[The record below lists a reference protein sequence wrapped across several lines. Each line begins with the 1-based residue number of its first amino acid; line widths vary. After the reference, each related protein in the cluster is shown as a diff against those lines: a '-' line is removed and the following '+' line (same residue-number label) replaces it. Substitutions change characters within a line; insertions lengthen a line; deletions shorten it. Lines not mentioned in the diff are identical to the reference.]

1 MLQATTTRY
10 IVKALDLDLE
20 SAGGIILKSTTATQF
35 AEIISIG
42 TQVQDPLPLG
52 AKIVIDWNQT
62 VPVKHENA
70 TYYVVDYRAVA
81 AVVEE

>member
-1 MLQATTTRY
+1 MIQATTTRY

-42 TQVQDPLPLG
+42 SQVQDPLPLG

-62 VPVKHENA
+62 VPVKHENT
-70 TYYVVDYRAVA
+70 TYYVVDSRAVA